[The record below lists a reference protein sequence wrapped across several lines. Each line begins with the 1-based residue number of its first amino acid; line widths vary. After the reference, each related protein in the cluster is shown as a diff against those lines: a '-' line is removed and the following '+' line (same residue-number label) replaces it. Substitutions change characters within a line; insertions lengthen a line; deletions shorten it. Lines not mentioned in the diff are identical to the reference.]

1 MNINLFIDK
10 LFEFALENGIKEFE
24 AFYAEGSSFSVKIFN
39 GIVDDYKNS
48 SSNGLSFRGIY
59 NDRMGYSYTEN
70 FSEDSIELLVKELID
85 NATILEND
93 DKEFIYEGA
102 KEYKVIDFVENSLS
116 KLETSKKIEAAIE
129 MERLAK
135 ELDKRVN
142 SVNHC
147 LFGEG
152 FGKRVIRNSKGLHL
166 ENSDDGAYA
175 YINVVVKD
183 GDETRT
189 GFALK
194 SFKNFEEFNPKKLA
208 KEAVDR
214 AISLLGSKSVKS
226 GEYDVI
232 IENEAFGDLLQT
244 MSGIFSAEAVDK
256 GLSRFK
262 GKLGEVVANNKI
274 NLVDNPFMVEGVY
287 KTFDDEGV
295 PTEEKTII
303 ENGILKT
310 FLHNLKT
317 ANKNNL
323 KSTGNG
329 QKASYKSSVGIAPYN
344 FYIKEGEVE
353 FKELVRKMSDGLI
366 LIEFDG
372 LHSGLNAVSGDFS
385 LSTRGYRVE
394 NGEIVGAIN
403 EITLAANFFDLLLN
417 VEEIGKD
424 LKFGFP
430 GGTRIGSPSMLFR
443 KLSIAG
449 E

>member
-1 MNINLFIDK
+1 MNINFFIDK
-10 LFEFALENGIKEFE
+10 LFKLAIEKGLKEFE
-24 AFYAEGSSFSVKIFN
+24 AFYAEGNSFSVKVFN
-39 GIVDDYKNS
+39 GNVDDYKNS
-48 SSNGLSFRGIY
+48 SGNGLSFRGIY
-59 NDRMGYSYTEN
+59 NGKMGYSYTEN

-102 KEYKVIDFVENSLS
+102 KEYKDGNFIDSTLIKV
-116 KLETSKKIEAAIE
+116 ETSKKIEAAIE
-129 MERLAK
+129 MEKLAK
-135 ELDKRVN
+135 EQDERVS

-152 FGKRVIRNSKGLHL
+152 FGKRIIRNSKGLHL
-166 ENSDDGAYA
+166 EDSDDGAYA
-175 YINVVVKD
+175 YINVVVKNE
-183 GDETRT
+183 DETRT

-194 SFKNFEEFNPKKLA
+194 AFKNFDEFNPRELA

-214 AISLLGSKSVKS
+214 AISLLGSKSIPS
-226 GEYDVI
+226 GQYDVI
-232 IENEAFGDLLQT
+232 IKNEAFSDLLQA
-244 MSGIFSAEAVDK
+244 MSGIFSADAVDK

-262 GKLGEVVANNKI
+262 GKLNEVVASSKI
-274 NLVDNPFMVEGVY
+274 SLIDNPFMSEGVY

-303 ENGILKT
+303 EKGILRS

-353 FKELVRKMSDGLI
+353 FKELLKKMNNGLM

-385 LSTRGYRVE
+385 LSTRGYKVE
-394 NGEIVGAIN
+394 NGEIIGAIN

-417 VEEIGKD
+417 VEEVAKD

-430 GGTRIGSPSMLFR
+430 GGTRIGSPSILFK

>member
-1 MNINLFIDK
+1 MNINFFIDR
-10 LFEFALENGIKEFE
+10 LFELAIKKGLKEFE
-24 AFYAEGSSFSVKIFN
+24 AFYAEGNSFSVKVFN
-39 GIVDDYKNS
+39 GNVDDYKNS
-48 SSNGLSFRGIY
+48 SANGLSFRGIY
-59 NDRMGYSYTEN
+59 NGKMGYSYTEN

-93 DKEFIYEGA
+93 DTEFIYEGA

-116 KLETSKKIEAAIE
+116 KVETSKKIEAAIE

-135 ELDKRVN
+135 ELDERVN

-175 YINVVVKD
+175 YINVVVKNE
-183 GDETRT
+183 DETRT

-194 SFKNFEEFNPKKLA
+194 SFKNFEEFNPKELA

-214 AISLLGSKSVKS
+214 AISLLGSKSVES
-226 GEYDVI
+226 GQYDVI
-232 IENEAFGDLLQT
+232 IENEAFGDLLQA
-244 MSGIFSAEAVDK
+244 MSGIFSADAVDK

-295 PTEEKTII
+295 PTEEKIII

-353 FKELVRKMSDGLI
+353 FKELVKKMNNGLI

-372 LHSGLNAVSGDFS
+372 LHSGLNAISGDFS
-385 LSTRGYRVE
+385 LSTRGYKVE

-403 EITLAANFFDLLLN
+403 EITLAANFFDLLLK
-417 VEEIGKD
+417 VEEVGKD